1 MNTYASAL
9 RYGKKY
15 LADRQIENSGGDA
28 WYLMEY
34 VWGIDRNYYFL
45 HSDDIIEQKDEE
57 RYRDLLQKRGSHI
70 PLQHLTGTCDFMGLT
85 FQVNDQVLIPRQDTE
100 TLVESA
106 LSRLK
111 EGDRALDLCTGSGCI
126 ILSLEKLAPGIR
138 GLGADI
144 SAAALAV
151 AKRNRDSLGLESDFC
166 ISDLFEG
173 IEGVFDMIVSN
184 PPYIASGK
192 IPGLMEEV
200 RGFEPLLALDGGA
213 DGLDFYRRIIK
224 DTRNFLKPGGW
235 LGLEIGYDQREAVE
249 ELLRRQGFIKTETL
263 QDLAGLDR
271 TVWAENPF

>member
-1 MNTYASAL
+1 MSTYASAL

-106 LSRLK
+106 LLRLK

-126 ILSLEKLAPGIR
+126 ILSLEKLGPGIR

-173 IEGVFDMIVSN
+173 IEGVFDIIVSN

-224 DTRNFLKPGGW
+224 DARDFLKPGGW

-263 QDLAGLDR
+263 KDLAGLDR

>member
-126 ILSLEKLAPGIR
+126 ILSLEKLGPGIR

-173 IEGVFDMIVSN
+173 IEGVFDIIVSN

-224 DTRNFLKPGGW
+224 DARDFLKPGGW

-249 ELLRRQGFIKTETL
+249 ELLRRQGIIKTETL

>member
-126 ILSLEKLAPGIR
+126 ILSLEKLGPGIR

-224 DTRNFLKPGGW
+224 DARDFLKPGGW

-249 ELLRRQGFIKTETL
+249 ELLRRQGFIRTETL

>member
-1 MNTYASAL
+1 MSTYASAL

-106 LSRLK
+106 LLRLK

-126 ILSLEKLAPGIR
+126 ILSLEKLGPGIR

-224 DTRNFLKPGGW
+224 DARDFLKPGGW

>member
-126 ILSLEKLAPGIR
+126 ILSLEKLGPGIR

-224 DTRNFLKPGGW
+224 DARDFLKPGGW

-249 ELLRRQGFIKTETL
+249 ELLRRQGFTKTETL
-263 QDLAGLDR
+263 QDLSGLDR

>member
-224 DTRNFLKPGGW
+224 DARDFLKPGGW

-249 ELLRRQGFIKTETL
+249 ELLRRQGFIRTETL

>member
-1 MNTYASAL
+1 MSTYASAL

-126 ILSLEKLAPGIR
+126 ILSLEKLGPGIR

-166 ISDLFEG
+166 RSDLFEG

-224 DTRNFLKPGGW
+224 DARNFLKPGGW

-249 ELLRRQGFIKTETL
+249 ELLRRQGFIRTETL

>member
-126 ILSLEKLAPGIR
+126 ILSLEKLGPGIR
-138 GLGADI
+138 GL
-144 SAAALAV
+144 
-151 AKRNRDSLGLESDFC
+151 
-166 ISDLFEG
+166 
-173 IEGVFDMIVSN
+173 
-184 PPYIASGK
+184 
-192 IPGLMEEV
+192 
-200 RGFEPLLALDGGA
+200 
-213 DGLDFYRRIIK
+213 
-224 DTRNFLKPGGW
+224 
-235 LGLEIGYDQREAVE
+235 
-249 ELLRRQGFIKTETL
+249 
-263 QDLAGLDR
+263 
-271 TVWAENPF
+271 

>member
-106 LSRLK
+106 LLRLK

-126 ILSLEKLAPGIR
+126 ILSLEKLGPGIR

-173 IEGVFDMIVSN
+173 IEGVFDIIVSN

-224 DTRNFLKPGGW
+224 DARNFLKPGGW

>member
-126 ILSLEKLAPGIR
+126 ILSLEKLGPGIR

-200 RGFEPLLALDGGA
+200 CGFEPLLALDGGA

-224 DTRNFLKPGGW
+224 DARDFLKPGGW

-249 ELLRRQGFIKTETL
+249 ELLRRQGFTKTETL
-263 QDLAGLDR
+263 QDLSGLDR

>member
-1 MNTYASAL
+1 MSTYASAL

-144 SAAALAV
+144 TAAAHAV

-166 ISDLFEG
+166 RSDLFEG

-224 DTRNFLKPGGW
+224 DARNFLKPGGW

-249 ELLRRQGFIKTETL
+249 ELLRRQGFIRTETL

>member
-1 MNTYASAL
+1 MSTYASAL

-70 PLQHLTGTCDFMGLT
+70 PLQHLTGTCVFMGLT

-126 ILSLEKLAPGIR
+126 ILSLEKLGPGIR

-166 ISDLFEG
+166 RSDLFEG

-224 DTRNFLKPGGW
+224 DARDFLKPGGW

-249 ELLRRQGFIKTETL
+249 ELLRRQGFIRTEIL

>member
-1 MNTYASAL
+1 MSTLRELLDWGRTAL
-9 RYGKKY
+9 A
-15 LADRQIENSGGDA
+15 LAGVPDAGLDA

-126 ILSLEKLAPGIR
+126 ILSLEKLGPGIR

-173 IEGVFDMIVSN
+173 IEGVFDIIVSN

-224 DTRNFLKPGGW
+224 DARNFLKPGGW

-249 ELLRRQGFIKTETL
+249 ELLRRQGFIRTETL

>member
-1 MNTYASAL
+1 MSTYASAL

-173 IEGVFDMIVSN
+173 IEGVFDIIVSN

-224 DTRNFLKPGGW
+224 DARDFLKPGGW

-249 ELLRRQGFIKTETL
+249 ELLRRQGFIRTETL

>member
-106 LSRLK
+106 LLRLK

-126 ILSLEKLAPGIR
+126 ILSLEKLGPGIR

-173 IEGVFDMIVSN
+173 IEGVFDIIVSN

-213 DGLDFYRRIIK
+213 DGLDFYRRIVK
-224 DTRNFLKPGGW
+224 DARDFLKPGGW

-249 ELLRRQGFIKTETL
+249 ELLRRQGFTKTETL

>member
-57 RYRDLLQKRGSHI
+57 RYRDVLQKRGSHI

-126 ILSLEKLAPGIR
+126 ILSLEKLGPGIR

-173 IEGVFDMIVSN
+173 IEGVFDIIVSN

-224 DTRNFLKPGGW
+224 DARDFLKPGGW

>member
-126 ILSLEKLAPGIR
+126 ILSLEKLGPGIR

-224 DTRNFLKPGGW
+224 DARDFLKPGGW

-249 ELLRRQGFIKTETL
+249 ELLRRQGFTKTETL

>member
-1 MNTYASAL
+1 MSTYASAL

-224 DTRNFLKPGGW
+224 DARDFLKPGGW

-249 ELLRRQGFIKTETL
+249 ELLRRQGFIRTETL

>member
-126 ILSLEKLAPGIR
+126 ILSLEKLGPGIR

-173 IEGVFDMIVSN
+173 IEGVFDIIVSN

-224 DTRNFLKPGGW
+224 DARDFLKPGGW

-249 ELLRRQGFIKTETL
+249 ELLRRQGFIRTETL

>member
-15 LADRQIENSGGDA
+15 LADRQIENSDGDA

-126 ILSLEKLAPGIR
+126 ILSLEKLGPGIR

-224 DTRNFLKPGGW
+224 DARDFLKPGGW

>member
-126 ILSLEKLAPGIR
+126 ILSLEKLGPGIR

-144 SAAALAV
+144 SAAVLAV

-173 IEGVFDMIVSN
+173 IEGVFDIIVSN

-224 DTRNFLKPGGW
+224 DARDFLKPGGW

-249 ELLRRQGFIKTETL
+249 ELLRRQGFTKTETL

>member
-213 DGLDFYRRIIK
+213 DGLDFYRRIVK
-224 DTRNFLKPGGW
+224 DARDFLKPGGW

-249 ELLRRQGFIKTETL
+249 ELLRRQGFTKTETL

>member
-126 ILSLEKLAPGIR
+126 ILSLEKLGPGIR

-173 IEGVFDMIVSN
+173 IEGVFDIIVSN

-200 RGFEPLLALDGGA
+200 RGFEPLLALDGGT

-224 DTRNFLKPGGW
+224 DARDFLKPGGW

>member
-1 MNTYASAL
+1 MSTYASAL

-126 ILSLEKLAPGIR
+126 ILSLEKLGPGIR

-173 IEGVFDMIVSN
+173 IEGVFDIIVSN

-224 DTRNFLKPGGW
+224 DARDFLKPGGW

-249 ELLRRQGFIKTETL
+249 ELLRRQGFIRTETL

>member
-106 LSRLK
+106 LLRLK

-126 ILSLEKLAPGIR
+126 ILSLEKLGPGIR

-213 DGLDFYRRIIK
+213 DGLDFYRRIVK
-224 DTRNFLKPGGW
+224 DARDFLKPGGW

-249 ELLRRQGFIKTETL
+249 ELLRRQGFIRTETL

>member
-126 ILSLEKLAPGIR
+126 ILSLEKLGPGIR

-224 DTRNFLKPGGW
+224 DARNFLKPGGW

-249 ELLRRQGFIKTETL
+249 ELLRRQGFIRTETL

>member
-1 MNTYASAL
+1 MSTYASAL

-106 LSRLK
+106 LLRLK

-126 ILSLEKLAPGIR
+126 ILSLEKLGPGIR

-173 IEGVFDMIVSN
+173 IEGVFDIIVSN

-224 DTRNFLKPGGW
+224 DARNFLKPGGW

-249 ELLRRQGFIKTETL
+249 ELLRRQGFIRTETL

>member
-106 LSRLK
+106 LLRLK

-126 ILSLEKLAPGIR
+126 ILSLEKLGPGIR

-224 DTRNFLKPGGW
+224 DARDFLKPGGW

>member
-166 ISDLFEG
+166 RSDLFEG

-224 DTRNFLKPGGW
+224 DARNFLKPGGW

-249 ELLRRQGFIKTETL
+249 ELLRRQGFIRTETL

>member
-1 MNTYASAL
+1 MSTYASAL

-126 ILSLEKLAPGIR
+126 ILSLEKLGPGIR

-173 IEGVFDMIVSN
+173 IEGVFDIIVSN

-224 DTRNFLKPGGW
+224 DARDFLKPGGW

-249 ELLRRQGFIKTETL
+249 ELLRRQGFTKTETL
-263 QDLAGLDR
+263 QDLSGLDR

>member
-1 MNTYASAL
+1 MSTYASAL

-224 DTRNFLKPGGW
+224 DARNFLKPGGW

-249 ELLRRQGFIKTETL
+249 ELLRRQGFIRTETL

>member
-126 ILSLEKLAPGIR
+126 ILSLEKLRPGIR

-144 SAAALAV
+144 SAEALAV

-173 IEGVFDMIVSN
+173 IEGVFDIIVSN

-213 DGLDFYRRIIK
+213 DGLDFYRRIVK
-224 DTRNFLKPGGW
+224 DARDFLKPGGW

-249 ELLRRQGFIKTETL
+249 ELLRRQGFTKTETL

>member
-106 LSRLK
+106 LLRLK

-126 ILSLEKLAPGIR
+126 ILSLEKLRPGIR

-173 IEGVFDMIVSN
+173 IEGVFDIIVSN

-224 DTRNFLKPGGW
+224 DARDFLKPGGW

-249 ELLRRQGFIKTETL
+249 ELLRRQGFIRTETL

>member
-126 ILSLEKLAPGIR
+126 ILSLEKLRPGIR

-144 SAAALAV
+144 SAEALAV

-224 DTRNFLKPGGW
+224 DARNFLKPGGW

-249 ELLRRQGFIKTETL
+249 ELLRRQGFIRTETL

>member
-106 LSRLK
+106 LLRLK

-126 ILSLEKLAPGIR
+126 ILSLEKLGPGIR

-173 IEGVFDMIVSN
+173 IEGVFDIIVSN

-224 DTRNFLKPGGW
+224 DARDFLKPGGW

-249 ELLRRQGFIKTETL
+249 ELLRRQGFIRTETL

>member
-173 IEGVFDMIVSN
+173 IEGVFDIIVSN

-224 DTRNFLKPGGW
+224 DARNFLKPGGW

-249 ELLRRQGFIKTETL
+249 ELLRRQGFIRTETL

>member
-57 RYRDLLQKRGSHI
+57 RYRKLLQKRGRHI

-126 ILSLEKLAPGIR
+126 ILSLEKLGPGIR

-224 DTRNFLKPGGW
+224 DARDFLKPGGW

>member
-126 ILSLEKLAPGIR
+126 ILSLEKLGPGIR

-173 IEGVFDMIVSN
+173 IEGVFDIIVSN

-224 DTRNFLKPGGW
+224 DARNFLKPGGW

-249 ELLRRQGFIKTETL
+249 ELLRRQGFTKTETL
-263 QDLAGLDR
+263 QDLSGLDR

>member
-126 ILSLEKLAPGIR
+126 ILSLEKLGPGIR

-151 AKRNRDSLGLESDFC
+151 AKRNRDSMGLESDFC

-224 DTRNFLKPGGW
+224 DARNFLKPGGW

-249 ELLRRQGFIKTETL
+249 ELLRRQGFIRTETL

>member
-106 LSRLK
+106 LLRLK

-126 ILSLEKLAPGIR
+126 ILSLEKLGPGIR

-224 DTRNFLKPGGW
+224 DARNFLKPGGW

-249 ELLRRQGFIKTETL
+249 ELLRRQGFTKTETL